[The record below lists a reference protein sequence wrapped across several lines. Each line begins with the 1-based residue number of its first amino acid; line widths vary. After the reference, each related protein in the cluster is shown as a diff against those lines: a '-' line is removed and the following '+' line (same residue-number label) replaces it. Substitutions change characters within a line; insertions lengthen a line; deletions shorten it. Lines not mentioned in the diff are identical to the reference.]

1 MKNNTDWKKQFSP
14 EIIKAAEEAIEAKR
28 KLSLTSDIVLKMFF
42 TSDLPESNYCLR
54 KFIGA
59 VIGRAVTEARVINP
73 ELPPSYKGDKKGILA
88 V

>member
-1 MKNNTDWKKQFSP
+1 MTNNNDWKKQFSP
-14 EIIKAAEEAIEAKR
+14 EILKAAEEAIEAKR
-28 KLSLTSDIVLKMFF
+28 KLSLTSDVVLKMFF

-59 VIGRAVTEARVINP
+59 VIGRAVSEAKVINP
-73 ELPPSYKGDKKGILA
+73 ELPPAYKGDKKGILA